1 VRQFIRVHSS
11 LPPNPRVMD
20 TANTVNPWLVALL
33 LAIPILSRFA
43 TGAVNRRFTARARQP
58 ARGAVVGRRALAEDE
73 RRFLKGIARDVY
85 THQTVRKNDIV
96 TGYVARIGA
105 LVLVCRLYRLGRQG
119 AYVGIADLEAPAPA
133 LAFHA
138 SPLHLLLRVVDVAS
152 IALLTVVANF
162 PWWGTLLLAVVLAG
176 VFWFDHRNEKEDL
189 LAHLRTVMQ
198 RRAEGE
204 PAKTRQKAKKSRSNV

>member
-1 VRQFIRVHSS
+1 
-11 LPPNPRVMD
+11 MD
-20 TANTVNPWLVALL
+20 TANTVNPWIVALL

-58 ARGAVVGRRALAEDE
+58 ARGLIVGRRALAPDE
-73 RRFLKGIARDVY
+73 GRFLKGLARDLY

-96 TGYVARIGA
+96 TGYVARLGA
-105 LVLVCRLYRLGRQG
+105 LALVCRLYRLGRQG

-138 SPLHLLLRVVDVAS
+138 SPLHLMLRVVDVLS
-152 IALLTVVANF
+152 IALLTVVVAF
-162 PWWGTLLLAVVLAG
+162 PWWGTLLLAAVLAG

-189 LAHLRTVMQ
+189 LAHLRTVMH
-198 RRAEGE
+198 RRPGSQ
-204 PAKTRQKAKKSRSNV
+204 PAGASQKGKKSRSHV